1 MGILACLTA
10 APPSVPPLSS
20 PFLSCDDRS
29 EAVAVRTLYRPT
41 ATRSEEEPPPA
52 SPKVTHLIMDSH
64 AVWTRTLQHRRPR
77 CPLQAFLHNYW
88 WHSIDFF
95 FFLSPHP
102 RIHLENIQPKL
113 FRGWVYLAV
122 PLHSPQLVLSSFSEK
137 KKELWPVEKNYFQ
150 MTYGGISFSM

>member
-64 AVWTRTLQHRRPR
+64 AVWTRTLQHRRPVQSDHPGGGMFLFLIPQERYSTLINLSKTTRPNYFNTPLTKMPPANPMMVLLLPR

-95 FFLSPHP
+95 FFCLLTHGF
-102 RIHLENIQPKL
+102 I
-113 FRGWVYLAV
+113 
-122 PLHSPQLVLSSFSEK
+122 
-137 KKELWPVEKNYFQ
+137 
-150 MTYGGISFSM
+150 